1 MHKICNKKS
10 NKTDDLW
17 VEIRQRRSNYHRVS
31 LAVPVTEA
39 QRKDQIQD

>member
-1 MHKICNKKS
+1 MHKICNKKP

-17 VEIRQRRSNYHRVS
+17 VKITQRRSNYHRVS
-31 LAVPVTEA
+31 LAVPVTKA